1 MSLKL
6 PPFFE
11 NDIQGKDT
19 ALVPVVHIGNYVAGT
34 PFTEH
39 LFISTNQIS
48 LSDPAGT
55 TVVAL
60 PVLLNIP
67 SLKESID
74 IEKRNYKISSVNLDI
89 SNFPYEGKIFS
100 DLMGNSSLINTEVR
114 IFWVSPSANV
124 PFSYDVDPALGDNI
138 DNRAFQIYYGSI
150 RRYTHD
156 DEKVK
161 LVVEDRS
168 QVAFHKYLPLE
179 KLTGNDV
186 PDKYKGKKIPIV
198 VGHVDRSP
206 CVIGSADSVI
216 EENGASFK
224 ILIDSK
230 AINSVV
236 HTKPLG
242 NAPDPK
248 GFLFIYVNNNYY
260 RVLNDNTDVVGSF
273 GSGVQAQILDED
285 IQFPDINGNSSVS
298 MVARFDHEQA
308 MNNLAK
314 NSILVDIGRIPNS
327 VNPYLI
333 KLSDTDAGGGEPS
346 DESDLNLISGELT
359 NMYDMDESSLVHVVR
374 HNVPSTNSSSD
385 FRGMGFR
392 FSFDSLGID
401 SEIIPDYLGNLTAYR
416 IFTKFKFGCWGG
428 ELNLHWYN
436 GTERKTFLQYN
447 YGNSGY
453 QEHLTIDNLFQ
464 TDSLTGY
471 TAGTFDAGTGG
482 IENTSDF
489 NYYQFT
495 WQDVNIDDPIS
506 IYQLSSLSTDDVNFD
521 WDIYGFAVHAGF
533 LIKEPQG
540 RDYYANVKGRAVVTA
555 ADVTAD
561 VSLTLGDSPTAP
573 SAIAHILNTELG
585 QVNVGGSSLGYD
597 WHYAFTVDKKINSKK
612 LIEGIASA
620 SPYIPRFDN
629 MGEFRFDVIPEKY
642 TSPDRTIEESDVI
655 DFSFSRTKIEDVY
668 TRVVLN
674 YNWDYAREEF
684 NNTFTLYLD
693 IPSEVDWGAWGET
706 WEMLTVNVSGVEY
719 GLPNIGYDYNYYGFP
734 DPDNELTLDS
744 ESTLVIDDDRGKYIR
759 EKTTAAK
766 FARWYLAW
774 SCNQHLK
781 MKVKLPLK
789 YMDIEVGD
797 IVDFNK
803 VIGDVKPYGIDYGR
817 CSTYGEDVQYYGDK
831 MNGQQIYPSFIVT
844 STNKTLEW
852 VEIECLQLHNLSDS
866 EEQGD
871 LCIVPEECVDNDAL
885 IFPLN
890 CEGAVNVLGCDFL
903 WEGVPI
909 SEICPVSC
917 DACPEGGTG
926 GDVECPEGYDEFGVC
941 GGVGEFECWNG
952 ETYCDEANCP
962 EEIAM
967 GDCINDGVNLGQL
980 SEGDCINSMVHIED
994 ACSLPANS
1002 VHINPNG
1009 DILYNIGN
1017 NSALTVEL
1025 TVIKHPGGGHS
1036 GVQVLGAGSSGEN
1049 DIEHFENKSY
1059 GCFNPSG
1066 TCHGDDDRDPGAC
1079 LDEDECNSNCIST
1092 NSCNNLLTFH
1102 LPPLSNCYAAFEADY
1117 ISGCGIL
1124 TSVNTGSGDSLYA
1137 GIHIRTSG
1145 DDDVYWYGFLTECGD
1160 GGQDAGAL
1168 AMTSDIYPVITWSE
1182 TMLQGSGDLNLDGKA
1197 DISDLVLMG
1206 NYLSGDNDLDA
1217 KQFVVA
1223 DVLRNNNVSILD
1235 IVNLANMIVGDTYS
1249 G

>member
-224 ILIDSK
+224 KLIDSK

-573 SAIAHILNTELG
+573 SAIAHILNNELG
-585 QVNVGGSSLGYD
+585 QTGITATGNYD
-597 WHYAFTVDKKINSKK
+597 WKYAFTVDKKIDSKK

-620 SPYIPRFDN
+620 SPYIPRFNN
-629 MGEFRFDVIPEKY
+629 MGEFRFTEIKKKYNDV
-642 TSPDRTIEESDVI
+642 SWDNVESNLKIKEADVI

-668 TRVVLN
+668 TKIEFK
-674 YNWDYAREEF
+674 YNWDYAKGVF
-684 NNTFTLYLD
+684 SDSIIADLNYV
-693 IPSEVDWGAWGET
+693 IP
-706 WEMLTVNVSGVEY
+706 
-719 GLPNIGYDYNYYGFP
+719 DYKYSYYGFK
-734 DPDNELTLDS
+734 DPVYIDNTNPYEWTHD
-744 ESTLVIDDDRGKYIR
+744 STLVIDDDRGKYIR
-759 EKTTAAK
+759 SYTTAK
-766 FARWYLAW
+766 EFADWYLLW

-781 MKVKLPLK
+781 IKVKLPLK
-789 YMDIEVGD
+789 YMDLEVGD
-797 IVDFNK
+797 IV
-803 VIGDVKPYGIDYGR
+803 
-817 CSTYGEDVQYYGDK
+817 
-831 MNGQQIYPSFIVT
+831 
-844 STNKTLEW
+844 
-852 VEIECLQLHNLSDS
+852 
-866 EEQGD
+866 
-871 LCIVPEECVDNDAL
+871 
-885 IFPLN
+885 
-890 CEGAVNVLGCDFL
+890 
-903 WEGVPI
+903 
-909 SEICPVSC
+909 
-917 DACPEGGTG
+917 
-926 GDVECPEGYDEFGVC
+926 
-941 GGVGEFECWNG
+941 
-952 ETYCDEANCP
+952 
-962 EEIAM
+962 
-967 GDCINDGVNLGQL
+967 
-980 SEGDCINSMVHIED
+980 
-994 ACSLPANS
+994 
-1002 VHINPNG
+1002 
-1009 DILYNIGN
+1009 
-1017 NSALTVEL
+1017 
-1025 TVIKHPGGGHS
+1025 
-1036 GVQVLGAGSSGEN
+1036 
-1049 DIEHFENKSY
+1049 
-1059 GCFNPSG
+1059 
-1066 TCHGDDDRDPGAC
+1066 
-1079 LDEDECNSNCIST
+1079 
-1092 NSCNNLLTFH
+1092 
-1102 LPPLSNCYAAFEADY
+1102 
-1117 ISGCGIL
+1117 
-1124 TSVNTGSGDSLYA
+1124 
-1137 GIHIRTSG
+1137 
-1145 DDDVYWYGFLTECGD
+1145 
-1160 GGQDAGAL
+1160 
-1168 AMTSDIYPVITWSE
+1168 
-1182 TMLQGSGDLNLDGKA
+1182 
-1197 DISDLVLMG
+1197 
-1206 NYLSGDNDLDA
+1206 
-1217 KQFVVA
+1217 
-1223 DVLRNNNVSILD
+1223 
-1235 IVNLANMIVGDTYS
+1235 
-1249 G
+1249 

>member
-1 MSLKL
+1 
-6 PPFFE
+6 
-11 NDIQGKDT
+11 
-19 ALVPVVHIGNYVAGT
+19 
-34 PFTEH
+34 
-39 LFISTNQIS
+39 
-48 LSDPAGT
+48 
-55 TVVAL
+55 
-60 PVLLNIP
+60 
-67 SLKESID
+67 
-74 IEKRNYKISSVNLDI
+74 
-89 SNFPYEGKIFS
+89 
-100 DLMGNSSLINTEVR
+100 
-114 IFWVSPSANV
+114 
-124 PFSYDVDPALGDNI
+124 
-138 DNRAFQIYYGSI
+138 
-150 RRYTHD
+150 
-156 DEKVK
+156 
-161 LVVEDRS
+161 
-168 QVAFHKYLPLE
+168 
-179 KLTGNDV
+179 
-186 PDKYKGKKIPIV
+186 
-198 VGHVDRSP
+198 
-206 CVIGSADSVI
+206 
-216 EENGASFK
+216 
-224 ILIDSK
+224 
-230 AINSVV
+230 
-236 HTKPLG
+236 
-242 NAPDPK
+242 
-248 GFLFIYVNNNYY
+248 
-260 RVLNDNTDVVGSF
+260 
-273 GSGVQAQILDED
+273 
-285 IQFPDINGNSSVS
+285 
-298 MVARFDHEQA
+298 
-308 MNNLAK
+308 
-314 NSILVDIGRIPNS
+314 
-327 VNPYLI
+327 
-333 KLSDTDAGGGEPS
+333 
-346 DESDLNLISGELT
+346 
-359 NMYDMDESSLVHVVR
+359 
-374 HNVPSTNSSSD
+374 
-385 FRGMGFR
+385 
-392 FSFDSLGID
+392 
-401 SEIIPDYLGNLTAYR
+401 
-416 IFTKFKFGCWGG
+416 
-428 ELNLHWYN
+428 
-436 GTERKTFLQYN
+436 
-447 YGNSGY
+447 
-453 QEHLTIDNLFQ
+453 
-464 TDSLTGY
+464 
-471 TAGTFDAGTGG
+471 
-482 IENTSDF
+482 
-489 NYYQFT
+489 
-495 WQDVNIDDPIS
+495 
-506 IYQLSSLSTDDVNFD
+506 
-521 WDIYGFAVHAGF
+521 
-533 LIKEPQG
+533 
-540 RDYYANVKGRAVVTA
+540 
-555 ADVTAD
+555 
-561 VSLTLGDSPTAP
+561 
-573 SAIAHILNTELG
+573 
-585 QVNVGGSSLGYD
+585 
-597 WHYAFTVDKKINSKK
+597 
-612 LIEGIASA
+612 
-620 SPYIPRFDN
+620 
-629 MGEFRFDVIPEKY
+629 
-642 TSPDRTIEESDVI
+642 
-655 DFSFSRTKIEDVY
+655 
-668 TRVVLN
+668 
-674 YNWDYAREEF
+674 
-684 NNTFTLYLD
+684 
-693 IPSEVDWGAWGET
+693 
-706 WEMLTVNVSGVEY
+706 
-719 GLPNIGYDYNYYGFP
+719 
-734 DPDNELTLDS
+734 
-744 ESTLVIDDDRGKYIR
+744 
-759 EKTTAAK
+759 
-766 FARWYLAW
+766 
-774 SCNQHLK
+774 

-926 GDVECPEGYDEFGVC
+926 GDVECPEGYDECGVC
-941 GGVGEFECWNG
+941 GGVGEYECWNG